1 VPPNLG
7 RRLRDL
13 LAYPDTRALV
23 ILFLFTQLLD
33 AATTAYALSTRRFQ
47 EGNPWL
53 DETVA
58 VHPYVTYFV
67 KLGIAAVVVLALLL
81 LRLKWRLRLYVL
93 FLFTITGLV
102 APVTNMLRVTGH
114 L

>member
-1 VPPNLG
+1 VIG
-7 RRLRDL
+7 RLREL

-33 AATTAYALSTRRFQ
+33 AATTAYALSTARFA

-53 DETVA
+53 DETVNT
-58 VHPYVTYFV
+58 HPYITYFT
-67 KLGIAAVVVLALLL
+67 KLGLGAIVVLALLL
-81 LRLKWRLRLYVL
+81 LRLRWRLRLYVL
-93 FLFTITGLV
+93 FLFTVTGLV
-102 APVTNMLRVTGH
+102 APVSNVLKVMGH

>member
-1 VPPNLG
+1 VPSLG

-23 ILFLFTQLLD
+23 VLFFVTQLLD
-33 AATTAYALSTRRFQ
+33 AATTAYALNTRRFQ

-58 VHPYVTYFV
+58 VHPYLTYLV
-67 KLGIAAVVVLALLL
+67 KLGVATIVVVALLL
-81 LRLKWRLRLYVL
+81 LRLRWRLRLYVL

-102 APVTNMLRVTGH
+102 APVTNMLKVTGR